1 MIIVSACLLGIR
13 CRYDGES
20 RPDERLMAMAP
31 NTIFIPLCPEQLGG
45 LSTPRVPA
53 QIVSGTGGD
62 VLDNLARVIDSMG
75 RDVTEQF
82 LKGAAETIKIA
93 KLMGAGAAI
102 MKDMSPS
109 CGVSFIRKDDA
120 AIEGMGVTSALLMRE
135 GVHIISSDEI
145 SEEDVRHYSHR
156 R

>member
-1 MIIVSACLLGIR
+1 
-13 CRYDGES
+13 
-20 RPDERLMAMAP
+20 MAP

-53 QIVSGTGGD
+53 QIADGTGED
-62 VLDNLARVIDSMG
+62 VLDNLASVIDSMG

-82 LKGAAETIKIA
+82 LKGAKEAAKIA
-93 KLMGAGAAI
+93 KLMGADVAI

-120 AIEGMGVTSALLMRE
+120 AIEGMGVTSALLTRE
-135 GVHIISSDEI
+135 GVHVISSDAI

>member
-1 MIIVSACLLGIR
+1 
-13 CRYDGES
+13 
-20 RPDERLMAMAP
+20 MAP

-53 QIVSGTGGD
+53 QIADGTGED
-62 VLDNLARVIDSMG
+62 VLDNLASVIDSMG

-82 LKGAAETIKIA
+82 LKGAKEAAKIA
-93 KLMGAGAAI
+93 KLMGADVAI

-120 AIEGMGVTSALLMRE
+120 AIEGMGVTSALLTRE
-135 GVHIISSDEI
+135 GVHVISSDEI

>member
-1 MIIVSACLLGIR
+1 
-13 CRYDGES
+13 
-20 RPDERLMAMAP
+20 MAP

-53 QIVSGTGGD
+53 QIADGTGED

-82 LKGAAETIKIA
+82 LKGAKEAAKIA
-93 KLMGAGAAI
+93 KLMGADVAI

-120 AIEGMGVTSALLMRE
+120 AIEGMGVTSALLTRE
-135 GVHIISSDEI
+135 GVHVISSDAI

>member
-1 MIIVSACLLGIR
+1 MIIVSACLLGVR

-20 RPDERLMAMAP
+20 RPDKSLPAMASKA
-31 NTIFIPLCPEQLGG
+31 IFIPLCPEQLGG

-53 QIVSGTGGD
+53 RIIDGTGGD
-62 VLDNLARVIDSMG
+62 VLDNLARVIDSIG

-82 LKGAAETIKIA
+82 LKGAAEAGKIA

-102 MKDMSPS
+102 MKEMSPS
-109 CGVSFIRKDDA
+109 CGVSFLRKDDA
-120 AIEGMGVTSALLMRE
+120 AIEGMGVTSALLARE
-135 GVHIISSDEI
+135 GVHVISSDEI
-145 SEEDVRHYSHR
+145 SEEDVRYYSHR

>member
-1 MIIVSACLLGIR
+1 
-13 CRYDGES
+13 
-20 RPDERLMAMAP
+20 MAP

-45 LSTPRVPA
+45 LSTPRISA
-53 QIVSGTGGD
+53 QIVGGAGGD

-82 LKGAAETIKIA
+82 LRGAKEAAKIA
-93 KLMGAGAAI
+93 KLIGASAAI

-135 GVHIISSDEI
+135 GVHVISSDEI